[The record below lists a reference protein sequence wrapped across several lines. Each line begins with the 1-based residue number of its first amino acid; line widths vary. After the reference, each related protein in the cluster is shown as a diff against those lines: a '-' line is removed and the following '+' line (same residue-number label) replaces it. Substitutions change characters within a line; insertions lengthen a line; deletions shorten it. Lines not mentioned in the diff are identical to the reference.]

1 MSVTESNL
9 MSMFE
14 TLILTLLIFLF
25 LNRSRRAKRPR
36 GLDAELKE
44 LIENSNDSTGIGLEI
59 KGLLLDVINDDKND
73 REKFSD
79 ARLAQAQRILDR
91 AGPGA
96 FYWMADIAA
105 QLAFLAAAQING
117 IPTNVTVE
125 LGESATPE
133 DVVRVVVRP

>member
-1 MSVTESNL
+1 ML
-9 MSMFE
+9 E
-14 TLILTLLIFLF
+14 TLLLALLIFLF
-25 LNRSRRAKRPR
+25 LNRNRGPKKVR

-44 LIENSNDSTGIGLEI
+44 LIEDANYSTGIGLEI
-59 KGLLLDVINDDKND
+59 KSLLLDVINDNRMD

-79 ARLAQAQRILDR
+79 ARLAQAQGILDR

-96 FYWMADIAA
+96 FYWMSDIAA

-117 IPTNVTVE
+117 VATNVNIE
-125 LGESATPE
+125 LGESATAE